1 MAMAAGAPAGTSPAP
16 SPRVGRRLVMW
27 ILELALTTLW
37 MSGIAFGLTMG
48 GWVHVLALVVLAL
61 VLSEGSS
68 AGQRLRSLFA
78 H

>member
-1 MAMAAGAPAGTSPAP
+1 
-16 SPRVGRRLVMW
+16 
-27 ILELALTTLW
+27 
-37 MSGIAFGLTMG
+37 MG